1 MGEIMRVLLA
11 LLLATVG
18 WSAAQAQSGRIDR
31 IDALKPGIFVFGDTP
46 KSIQDRSIS
55 TGQRTEA
62 KEIRNVEVTTLIPA
76 RKDTVFGV
84 EGMVV
89 GSPNGASV
97 PVRVVWRYPEPG
109 LTNPDTGIT
118 KYLDD
123 YTERRTIGQSVTYY
137 WNLGSEW
144 TLVPGVWTL
153 ELYQGERLLLTQR
166 FTLVRP

>member
-1 MGEIMRVLLA
+1 MRVVLA

-18 WSAAQAQSGRIDR
+18 WSVAQAQSARIDR
-31 IDALKPGIFVFGDTP
+31 IDGQKPGIFVFDSTP
-46 KSIQDRSIS
+46 KSIQDQNIS

-62 KEIRNVEVTTLIPA
+62 KEVRNVEITTLIPA
-76 RKDTVFGV
+76 RKDTVFGI

-109 LTNPDTGIT
+109 LTNPATGIT
-118 KYLDD
+118 KYVDD

-144 TLVPGVWTL
+144 TLVPGVWVL
-153 ELYQGERLLLTQR
+153 ELYQGDRRLLTQK
-166 FTLVRP
+166 FTLVQP